1 MKLFTLF
8 KQMCTPAQIYFVI
21 SFLSILSMMMQN
33 IQDPHSYCCGLV
45 RAQSPVNNIV
55 YFIFKVMYVFVWTY
69 LLNLLCKK
77 GYKTMFKILGNFIIT
92 INRHVYFSRFSF
104 NFSPKTLN
112 L

>member
-45 RAQSPVNNIV
+45 RAQSQL
-55 YFIFKVMYVFVWTY
+55 T
-69 LLNLLCKK
+69 
-77 GYKTMFKILGNFIIT
+77 ILF
-92 INRHVYFSRFSF
+92 
-104 NFSPKTLN
+104 TLF
-112 L
+112 LK

>member
-1 MKLFTLF
+1 MKLFALF

-77 GYKTMFKILGNFIIT
+77 GYKTMSWVILLLPLIGMFILVGLVLISLQ
-92 INRHVYFSRFSF
+92 R
-104 NFSPKTLN
+104 L
-112 L
+112 

>member
-77 GYKTMFKILGNFIIT
+77 GYKTMSWVILLLPLIGMFILVGLVLISLQ
-92 INRHVYFSRFSF
+92 R
-104 NFSPKTLN
+104 L
-112 L
+112 